1 MMDLELTEALQ
12 SADSIEALLAIAEK
26 YTKSIGF
33 DYFCYGHREHAPYA
47 SAKLYLQSNYPEI
60 WQSTYDENQFAK
72 TDPTIE
78 HALKSTIPLIWS
90 EKNFSSATAF
100 YEGATS
106 HGIRYGWS
114 QAIRSAEGLSMLTL
128 SRATEP
134 VSDVEMNANMPRLL
148 WFNQVISNAFQKF
161 ALSTKTPGKPVTL
174 TSREAEVIRWTAD
187 GKTSFEISVILGI
200 AERTV
205 NFHLNNVMSKL
216 DTHNKIAAT
225 VKAITL
231 NLI

>member
-12 SADSIEALLAIAEK
+12 SADSVEALLAIAEK
-26 YTKSIGF
+26 YTKSLGF

-47 SAKLYLQSNYPEI
+47 SARLYLQSNYPHI
-60 WQSTYDENQFAK
+60 WQNAYEENQFAK
-72 TDPTIE
+72 KDPTIE

-90 EKNFSSATAF
+90 EKNFTSATSF
-100 YEGATS
+100 YEEATS
-106 HGIRYGWS
+106 HGIRFGWS

-128 SRATEP
+128 SRSADP
-134 VSDVEMNANMPRLL
+134 VSSAELHANMSRLL
-148 WFNQVISNAFQKF
+148 WFNQVISQALQKF
-161 ALSTKTPGKPVTL
+161 ALSEKTQNKPVVL
-174 TSREAEVIRWTAD
+174 TSREAEVVRWTAD

-225 VKAITL
+225 VKAITM